1 MDTPFT
7 IWKEI
12 LKDSDGFLKRYSD
25 FNKVWGIVSGGNS
38 PYRKGKVILLDNYK
52 LKPLTDFERK
62 FATENHNLVYD
73 FLHRHDYSLE
83 NYYDVAIFGFLKAV
97 QIYNRRED
105 LREKYAFPFISQQ
118 YMRSEIG
125 NHCRMEDAKKRKP
138 SGTLVSLDAEYAET
152 ENLYN
157 CIGVA
162 GGKSPEAE
170 IVEMERITEML
181 SSLSNTQRKIAELK
195 VDGYSSKEI
204 YSALEIKP
212 STYYVEVNRIK
223 KVLVEMIG

>member
-1 MDTPFT
+1 MAIP
-7 IWKEI
+7 
-12 LKDSDGFLKRYSD
+12 
-25 FNKVWGIVSGGNS
+25 
-38 PYRKGKVILLDNYK
+38 PYKKGKVILLGKYK
-52 LKPLTDFERK
+52 LEPLTDFERK
-62 FATENHNLVYD
+62 FATENHNLVYG
-73 FLHRHDYSLE
+73 FLNRYRYSLE

-105 LREKYAFPFISQQ
+105 LRNNYAFPFISQQ

-125 NHCRMEDAKKRKP
+125 NYFRSETAKKRKP
-138 SGTLVSLDAEYAET
+138 AETIISLDAEYSET

-157 CIGVA
+157 CIWVI
-162 GGKSPEAE
+162 GGKSPESEMMA
-170 IVEMERITEML
+170 MERMAEML
-181 SSLSNTQRKIAELK
+181 SSLSDTQRKIAELK

-223 KVLVEMIG
+223 KVLAEMIG